1 MFLVT
6 TFYEENFFYVL
17 LLKVIHN
24 KAPGPF
30 QDLLIKKS
38 INKAIFSPITLIVKR
53 KKIFS
58 KC

>member
-38 INKAIFSPITLIVKR
+38 INKAIFSPITLIVK
-53 KKIFS
+53 KKKNI
-58 KC
+58 